1 MTEVTKKKI
10 NKIRGFYE
18 KYISPYLFVLPYL
31 FFFVLFCLVPVVLT
45 IVLSFTD
52 CKDDLTVMQWN
63 NFKNFELIFDI
74 SSYTGERYWN
84 SMKHT
89 LLFVGIQ
96 VPILII
102 IPFIVAYLLNFKLK
116 GFKTARALIYLPGIL
131 SITTVGIIFIIF
143 LDSNTGIFNLI
154 FGEEIPWLTKQ
165 PYQWISIFLLSTWW
179 GIGGNMVLFTAGLQN
194 IPKELYEAADIDGAN
209 ALQKVAHVTIPGLKN
224 TFSYV
229 IIMTILSCFNVMGQ
243 PMVLTPGTESTEV
256 VIQNIYNTAFGGGL
270 YGRASAMA
278 LILAAIMGVFS
289 LLSLKFALNK
299 GGNKDAQ

>member
-1 MTEVTKKKI
+1 MTETSKKKLD
-10 NKIRGFYE
+10 KVRGFYE
-18 KYISPYLFVLPYL
+18 KHISPYLFILPYL
-31 FFFVLFCLVPVVLT
+31 FFFVLFCLIPVILT

-52 CKDDLTVMQWN
+52 CENDLTVMQWN
-63 NFKNFELIFDI
+63 DFGNFKLILDAT
-74 SSYTGERYWN
+74 SYTGEKYWAA
-84 SMKHT
+84 MKNT
-89 LLFVGIQ
+89 LLFVGVQ
-96 VPILII
+96 VPLLIL

-116 GFKTARALIYLPGIL
+116 GFKSARALIYLPGIL

-209 ALQKVAHVTIPGLKN
+209 AIQKVAHVTIPGLKN

-243 PMVLTPGTESTEV
+243 PMVLTPGEETTEV
-256 VIQNIYNTAFGGGL
+256 VILNIYNTAFGGNK

-289 LLSLKFALNK
+289 LLSLKVALNR

>member
-1 MTEVTKKKI
+1 MNEIGKKKTP
-10 NKIRGFYE
+10 KTRSVYE
-18 KYISPYLFVLPYL
+18 KYISPYLFILPYL
-31 FFFVLFCLVPVVLT
+31 FFFVLFCLVPVILT

-52 CKDDLTVMQWN
+52 CKDDLSVMQWN
-63 NFKNFELIFDI
+63 NFKNFKLIFDAT
-74 SSYTGERYWN
+74 SYTGERYWQ

-116 GFKTARALIYLPGIL
+116 GFKAARALIYVPGIL

-154 FGEEIPWLTKQ
+154 FGKEIPWLTQQ

-194 IPKELYEAADIDGAN
+194 IPKELYESAEIDGAN
-209 ALQKVAHVTIPGLKN
+209 AFQKVFHITLPGLRN

-278 LILAAIMGVFS
+278 LILAAVMGVFS
-289 LLSLKFALNK
+289 ILSLKVALKK
-299 GGNKDAQ
+299 GGKEDA

>member
-1 MTEVTKKKI
+1 MTEAQKKKI
-10 NKIRGFYE
+10 DKIKGFHQ
-18 KYISPYLFVLPYL
+18 KHISPYLFLLPYL
-31 FFFVLFCLVPVVLT
+31 FFFVLFCLIPVILT

-52 CKDDLTVMQWN
+52 CRDDLTEMKWN
-63 NFKNFELIFDI
+63 NFENFKLLFDFE
-74 SSYTGERYWN
+74 SYTGEKYWS

-89 LLFVGIQ
+89 LLFVAIQ
-96 VPILII
+96 VPILIV

-116 GFKTARALIYLPGIL
+116 GFKASRALIYLPGVL

-154 FGEEIPWLTKQ
+154 FGKEIPWLTKQ

-194 IPKELYEAADIDGAN
+194 IPKELYESAEIDGAN
-209 ALQKVAHVTIPGLKN
+209 GLQKVLHITLPGLRN

-256 VIQNIYNTAFGGGL
+256 VIQNIYNTAFGSNR
-270 YGRASAMA
+270 YGRASSMA

-289 LLSLKFALNK
+289 LISLKFALNK
-299 GGNKDAQ
+299 GGKKDA

>member
-1 MTEVTKKKI
+1 MTIENKKKLD
-10 NKIRGFYE
+10 KMKGFYE
-18 KYISPYLFVLPYL
+18 KHISPYLFILPYL
-31 FFFVLFCLVPVVLT
+31 FFFVLFSLTPVILT
-45 IVLSFTD
+45 IILSFTD
-52 CKDDLTVMQWN
+52 CENDLTVMQWN
-63 NFKNFELIFDI
+63 DFKNFKLILD
-74 SSYTGERYWN
+74 SSTFTGEKYWN

-89 LLFVGIQ
+89 LLFVGVQ

-102 IPFIVAYLLNFKLK
+102 IPFLVAYLLNFKLK
-116 GFKTARALIYLPGIL
+116 GFKAARALIYLPGIL

-154 FGEEIPWLTKQ
+154 LGKEIPWLTKQ

-194 IPKELYEAADIDGAN
+194 IPKELYESAEIDGAN
-209 ALQKVAHVTIPGLKN
+209 AVQKVIHITIPGLKN

-256 VIQNIYNTAFGGGL
+256 VIQNIYNTAFGSNM

-289 LLSLKFALNK
+289 LLSLKVALNR
-299 GGNKDAQ
+299 GGNKNA